1 MHRAAISYEYDRKQP
16 VDTAMGELSPRIVLD
31 AHIPGAADVFSSIGR
46 VIALPGHE
54 MDAEAVRN
62 ADILI
67 VRSITNVDESLL
79 EGSSV
84 RFVGTAT
91 AGIDHLDTEFL
102 SASGIGWASAPGA
115 NADSVVEYVLGSI
128 AVIAKRSGAQWQER
142 TLGVVGCG
150 QVGER
155 LALRA
160 EELGMRVLR
169 NDPPR
174 VDIEGAGG
182 FVDLS
187 LLLAESDIVS
197 VHVPFENGGRY
208 PTRHLVD
215 ADGVMSMRSGAWLI
229 QSSRGGTVDEQ
240 AAVQARQNGQ
250 LGALILDVFEGEPTP
265 VPASL
270 TAADLATGHIA
281 GYSRDAKRNGV
292 LMIRDAV
299 CRFLGRTEKGGD
311 DAATVL
317 GQLARPEGIGVDD
330 PAWLDRV
337 LRQVIDLR
345 ADDAR
350 FGDIVASNEPAEGF
364 HAYRADY
371 PARYA
376 WSRFVAWPDATLEE
390 RSKLAALGFRA

>member
-1 MHRAAISYEYDRKQP
+1 
-16 VDTAMGELSPRIVLD
+16 MGELSPRIVLD

-46 VIALPGHE
+46 VVALPGHE
-54 MDAEAVRN
+54 MDAEAARN

-67 VRSITNVDESLL
+67 VRSITKVDESLL
-79 EGSSV
+79 KGSSV

-128 AVIAKRSGAQWQER
+128 AVIAKRSGARWRER

-155 LALRA
+155 LARRA
-160 EELGMRVLR
+160 EDLGMRVLR

-174 VDIEGAGG
+174 ADMEGADG

-187 LLLAESDIVS
+187 MLLAESDIVS
-197 VHVPFENGGRY
+197 VHVPLEHDGCY
-208 PTRHLVD
+208 PTWHLVD
-215 ADGVMSMRSGAWLI
+215 ADGVLSMRPGAWLI

-240 AAVQARQNGQ
+240 AAVQARRSGH
-250 LGALILDVFEGEPTP
+250 LGALILDVFEGEPMP
-265 VPASL
+265 DPASVA
-270 TAADLATGHIA
+270 AADLATGHVA

-299 CRFLGRTEKGGD
+299 RRFLGRTAEGAD
-311 DAATVL
+311 DAATIL
-317 GQLARPEGIGVDD
+317 GQLTRPPGFGVDD
-330 PAWLDRV
+330 PAWMDHV
-337 LRQVIDLR
+337 LRQVIDLCS
-345 ADDAR
+345 DDAR
-350 FGDIVASNEPAEGF
+350 FRDVIASNEPAEGF
-364 HAYRADY
+364 HAYRAGY

-376 WSRFVAWPDATLEE
+376 WSRYAAWQDARLEE
-390 RSKLAALGFRA
+390 RSMLAALGFRA